1 MASNTLVSVR
11 RARPLLGT
19 FVDVT
24 ARGDDAH
31 HLEQAVEAAL
41 DTIERV
47 HRLMSYQA
55 PDSDVSRLNR
65 ADGGAPIA
73 IHPWTYSVLRAS
85 LELRVQSMGL
95 FDIAVAPAL
104 ERHGLLPGSTASSA
118 RASPGQQGAVELSAN
133 NRARLQ
139 VAGSRID
146 LSGIAKGFAVDQ
158 ALRVLRDYDVLG
170 GLVNAG
176 GDLAAFGAEDNV
188 IAIRD
193 PRDPTRLLAGAAL
206 RDGALAS
213 SGLTFDPIISGRS
226 PHCAII
232 DPRTG
237 TPVTAMSGA
246 SVRATSCMVAD
257 ALTKV
262 VMLAGTAASD
272 VLDAYGASALIVN
285 SRGEVIATTNWQWM
299 HPLAA

>member
-1 MASNTLVSVR
+1 MASNAPDSVR

-19 FVDVT
+19 FVEIT
-24 ARGDDAH
+24 ARGDEAR
-31 HLEQAVEAAL
+31 HLERAVEAAF
-41 DTIERV
+41 DAIERV

-65 ADGGAPIA
+65 ADGGAAIA

-85 LELRVQSMGL
+85 LELQARSKGL

-104 ERHGLLPGSTASSA
+104 ERLALLPESSA
-118 RASPGQQGAVELSAN
+118 RSVKVSSRQEGAVELSAD

-139 VAGSRID
+139 VGGSRID
-146 LSGIAKGFAVDQ
+146 LGGIAKGFAVDQ
-158 ALRVLRDYDVLG
+158 ALRVLRDHDVVS

-176 GDLAAFGAEDNV
+176 GDLAAFGVEDNV

-193 PRDPTRLLAGAAL
+193 PRDPTRLLGGVAL

-213 SGLTFDPIISGRS
+213 SAATFDPVISGRS
-226 PHCAII
+226 LYCAII
-232 DPRTG
+232 DPRTCAPAIA
-237 TPVTAMSGA
+237 TSGA
-246 SVRATSCMVAD
+246 SVQTASCMVAD

-262 VMLAGTAASD
+262 VMLSGTAASD
-272 VLDAYGASALIVN
+272 VLDAYSASALIVN
-285 SRGEVIATTNWQWM
+285 SGGEVLTTTNWHWM
-299 HPLAA
+299 NSLAA

>member
-1 MASNTLVSVR
+1 MASNTLDSVR

-19 FVDVT
+19 FVEIA
-24 ARGDDAH
+24 ARGHEAR
-31 HLEQAVEAAL
+31 HLERAVEAAF
-41 DTIERV
+41 DAIERV

-65 ADGGAPIA
+65 ADGGAAIA

-85 LELRVQSMGL
+85 LELQARSKGL
-95 FDIAVAPAL
+95 FDIAVVSAF
-104 ERHGLLPGSTASSA
+104 PGSPARSVTVSS
-118 RASPGQQGAVELSAN
+118 RQEGAVELSAD

-139 VAGSRID
+139 VGGSRID
-146 LSGIAKGFAVDQ
+146 LGGIAKGFAVDQ
-158 ALRVLRDYDVLG
+158 ALRVLRDHDVFNG
-170 GLVNAG
+170 FVNAG
-176 GDLAAFGAEDNV
+176 GDLAAFGKEENV

-193 PRDPTRLLAGAAL
+193 PRDPTRLLAAVAL

-213 SGLTFDPIISGRS
+213 SGLTFDPIVSGRS

-237 TPVTAMSGA
+237 MPVAALSGA
-246 SVRATSCMVAD
+246 SVQAASCMVAD

-285 SRGEVIATTNWQWM
+285 SGGEVLTTTNWQWM
-299 HPLAA
+299 NSLAV